1 MPRLSPAGE
10 YGHLAAAATRDVA
23 AAAPGPPPTTPRR
36 AYLTPAAPISP
47 RRNRH
52 LCPPARDTSGQRTS
66 GAAPRAMLTHLRRR
80 RAAAAAGTVGAALL
94 RPLGR
99 ADRGGRRRPA
109 RGWWG
114 VGATLRAAAARPL
127 PPTHTP
133 PPLCALSL
141 SCAPLGRRR
150 CRPRL
155 IVGPPSQGTPPALAS
170 LPVASRPI
178 SGPAREGGPGH
189 KCPLLTD
196 PSPPGPCRS
205 PPAPLHPRPPPPS
218 HPTTL
223 AIRAL
228 LAARRAGHGGCRID
242 CRAGVSRPLLHQR
255 AAPARRGGWS
265 NRCGWRHPSGWCRRS
280 ISVTRIGSG
289 AAWSG

>member
-196 PSPPGPCRS
+196 PSPPGPCRTRRLPARVGAHRPLS
-205 PPAPLHPRPPPPS
+205 TPAPRHPPTQPLSPSEPCWRP
-218 HPTTL
+218 
-223 AIRAL
+223 
-228 LAARRAGHGGCRID
+228 G
-242 CRAGVSRPLLHQR
+242 
-255 AAPARRGGWS
+255 APAMAAVESTVAPACRVRCCTSALHRRGAAAGQIAAA
-265 NRCGWRHPSGWCRRS
+265 GG
-280 ISVTRIGSG
+280 IQVGG
-289 AAWSG
+289 AGGLSP